1 MTDWPADGKP
11 MEDCDRKRLALLTEY
26 DGSAFFGW
34 QIQSAHRTVQ
44 QVLRQAL
51 IRLTG
56 EDDLNLVGCS
66 RTDTGVHAR
75 GHVSHFTTS
84 SRIPV
89 DRWSLAL
96 NSVLPAD
103 ICVHATSLVPDDFNA
118 RYRASGKLY
127 SYRIW
132 NHPVRPAIDRHR
144 TCHVPGR
151 LDLVAMTGA
160 LPYFTGYK
168 DYRAFCDAGSS
179 AKTTWRTVERI
190 RLMAW
195 DSELRIYFQGD
206 GFLYHMVRIMAGTL
220 LAVGQGKLTAE
231 RIDAIIQ
238 SGDRRLAGKTM
249 PPEGLCLEHVFY
261 QPEIFGSWREP
272 AVREGEFNVQYALE

>member
-1 MTDWPADGKP
+1 MLENG
-11 MEDCDRKRLALLTEY
+11 RKRLAILTEY

-44 QVLRQAL
+44 QVLHKAL

-56 EDDLNLVGCS
+56 EDDLNLIGCS

-75 GHVSHFTTS
+75 GHVSHFTTC

-89 DRWSLAL
+89 DRWPLAL
-96 NSVLPAD
+96 NSVLPVD
-103 ICVHATSLVPDDFNA
+103 ICVHAAAEVPDDFNA
-118 RYRASGKLY
+118 RYAARGKVY
-127 SYRIW
+127 SYQIW
-132 NHPVRPAIDRHR
+132 NHPVRPAIDRR
-144 TCHVPGR
+144 RVCHVPGQ
-151 LDLVAMTGA
+151 LDLTAMAGA
-160 LPYFTGYK
+160 LSHLVGCR
-168 DYRAFCDAGSS
+168 DYQAFCDAGS
-179 AKTTWRTVERI
+179 AARTTRRTVERVRLTAWGPEI
-190 RLMAW
+190 RL
-195 DSELRIYFQGD
+195 YFQGD

-249 PPEGLCLEHVFY
+249 PPQGLCLEHVFY
-261 QPEIFGSWREP
+261 QPELFGTWLEP
-272 AVREGEFNVQYALE
+272 ALREGEFNVQYALE